1 MKPAQLNISL
11 YKGGS
16 WKKKLTFRVN
26 GTPISLA
33 DQTFKAQIRPAY
45 NSDVLSA
52 EMGVTVDQLE
62 TGVLY
67 LDLTALQTA
76 ALSGTLVWDL
86 KSTDGE
92 TGEVNYWVNGNVS
105 ISGRVT
111 V

>member
-1 MKPAQLNISL
+1 MRPANLNISL
-11 YKGGS
+11 YKGGT

-26 GTPISLA
+26 GTPISLE
-33 DQTFKAQIRPAY
+33 DQTFKAQIRPAF

-52 EMGVTVDQLE
+52 EMGVTLDENE

-67 LDLTALQTA
+67 LDLTAEQTA
-76 ALSGTLVWDL
+76 GLSGTLVWDL
-86 KSTDGE
+86 KSTDDE
-92 TGEVNYWVNGNVS
+92 TNEVNYWVNGNIT

>member
-1 MKPAQLNISL
+1 MRPAQLNISL

-16 WKKKLTFRVN
+16 WKKRLTFRVN

-52 EMGVTVDQLE
+52 EMSVTVDQME

-67 LDLTALQTA
+67 LDLTAEQTA
-76 ALSGTLVWDL
+76 GLSGTLVWDL
-86 KSTDGE
+86 KSTDSE
-92 TGEVNYWVNGNVS
+92 TNEVNYWVNGNVS